1 MSTWNKYEFPEIAR
15 KYSCHILF
23 LDPSVDQYKDRSL
36 PSDCR
41 LIYYTVDGQDHMD
54 AVRCKKMA
62 DLFDCYYDKFG
73 KGVVKKITLG
83 YGTINPRLWQPPK

>member
-1 MSTWNKYEFPEIAR
+1 MKPWNKSEFESAKK

-23 LDPSVDQYKDRSL
+23 VDAAEHQYKDKSL
-36 PSDCR
+36 PTDCR
-41 LIYYTVDGQDHMD
+41 LITYELEGKTYTD

-73 KGVVKKITLG
+73 PNVIKRITLG
-83 YGTINPRLWQPPK
+83 YGTINPRLWQPSK